1 MNYERSKALKALEL
15 IRDRISTESY
25 EAVHEGLTEIEML
38 RDRDEE
44 LENLWE
50 KFGDIPMDPETEC
63 IEEPFLYWG
72 SGIHREEIW
81 HWFDQRHSKGVAY
94 LLYGSAENYVAET
107 KRLYA
112 LSKLCFE
119 CESRSCQYN
128 HDGEC
133 RFALVHER
141 KPRIT
146 EEDGCVDFEYNEG
159 EE

>member
-15 IRDRISTESY
+15 IRDRISIESY

-72 SGIHREEIW
+72 PGIH
-81 HWFDQRHSKGVAY
+81 
-94 LLYGSAENYVAET
+94 L
-107 KRLYA
+107 
-112 LSKLCFE
+112 
-119 CESRSCQYN
+119 
-128 HDGEC
+128 
-133 RFALVHER
+133 
-141 KPRIT
+141 
-146 EEDGCVDFEYNEG
+146 
-159 EE
+159 